1 MGNPNKLTPG
11 SNLLWEGSRMML
23 PEHKLE
29 IVSHRDEF
37 KRWVKP
43 ELDEQEIEDI
53 VQKIGESL
61 EYKSEI
67 TLTIYG
73 EYGNRQESG
82 YVVRVDER
90 RARVLLQ
97 ATDGDEWIEFSG
109 ILSIESRI

>member
-1 MGNPNKLTPG
+1 MAKPNKLTPG

-29 IVSHRDEF
+29 IVNHRDGF
-37 KRWVKP
+37 KRWEKP

-53 VQKIGESL
+53 VHKIGESL

-67 TLTIYG
+67 TLTLYG
-73 EYGNRQESG
+73 EYGNRQETG

-90 RARVLLQ
+90 RTRVLLQ
-97 ATDGDEWIEFSG
+97 APDRDEWIEFREIISV
-109 ILSIESRI
+109 ESRI